1 MTTVREM
8 IHQREAGSLAPWAV
22 RSAESRGRLVP
33 ETPCPIRTDFQRD
46 RDRVVHCRAFRRL
59 AHKTQV
65 FILPS
70 QDHIRTR
77 LTHTLEVAQIAKTLA
92 RALCLNEDLTEAI
105 ALAHDLGH
113 TPFGHAGEWAL
124 DDAVQVKNPAMRF
137 HHWEQS
143 LRVVDVLERDG
154 LGLNLTQEV
163 REGILGHTKGRAD
176 LPTTT
181 GGPLSVEAQCVKFA
195 DRIAYVNHDLDDAI
209 RAHVLSESDT
219 PGTIMDVLGRT
230 HSGRIGSVVGDII
243 DQSQGKPELSMSAAM
258 VQALNDLKEFL
269 FERVYS
275 RRDTSETRKIHNVV
289 TRLFHHYCEQETLEE
304 HPPSG
309 DDKLSGRTSSHEV
322 DPPAD
327 RVDASGE
334 KQGDGACR
342 RACDYVAGM
351 TDRFAVQRY
360 MELFV
365 PASARFEEN

>member
-1 MTTVREM
+1 MTVREM
-8 IHQREAGSLAPWAV
+8 IHRRESESLAPWAV
-22 RSAESRGRLVP
+22 RSAESRGRAVA
-33 ETPCPIRTDFQRD
+33 EEPCPIRTDFQRD

-124 DDAVQVKNPAMRF
+124 DDAVRKQNTTMRF

-143 LRVVDVLERDG
+143 LRVVDVLEKDG
-154 LGLNLTQEV
+154 KGLNLTEEV
-163 REGILGHTKGRAD
+163 REGILGHTKGRGD
-176 LPTTT
+176 LPVVSS
-181 GGPLSVEAQCVKFA
+181 GPLSVEAQCVKFA

-209 RAHVLSESDT
+209 RARVLVVPDVPSS
-219 PGTIMDVLGRT
+219 ILDVLGWS
-230 HSGRIGSVVGDII
+230 HSVRIGAVVGDII
-243 DQSQGKPELSMSAAM
+243 EHSQGKPELSMSPKV

-275 RRDTSETRKIHNVV
+275 RRETSETRKIHNVV
-289 TRLFHHYCEQETLEE
+289 SRLFAHYCEEE
-304 HPPSG
+304 SKVEQAT
-309 DDKLSGRTSSHEV
+309 DDAAAALSE
-322 DPPAD
+322 
-327 RVDASGE
+327 
-334 KQGDGACR
+334 GACR

-351 TDRFAVQRY
+351 TDRFAVNRY
-360 MELFV
+360 MDLFV
-365 PASARFEEN
+365 PASVRFEES